1 MASGGP
7 TGGSA
12 TISTH
17 VLDVERGRPA
27 AGITVT
33 LFRLAEDGR
42 PIRMTQAI
50 TNADGRIADLLERP
64 LQAGDYRLR
73 FDSRED
79 AVFFRSIAL
88 DFRVVD
94 VSRSYHVPLLL
105 APFSMTAYRGS

>member
-7 TGGSA
+7 TGAA

-17 VLDVERGRPA
+17 VLDVERGGPA

-33 LFRLAEDGR
+33 LFRLAEDGQ

-64 LQAGDYRLR
+64 LQAGNYRLR

-88 DFRVVD
+88 DFRVTD
-94 VSRSYHVPLLL
+94 ASRSYHVPLLL
-105 APFSMTAYRGS
+105 APFSMTVYRGS

>member
-7 TGGSA
+7 TDGSA

-33 LFRLAEDGR
+33 LYRLVEDGR
-42 PIRMTQAI
+42 PVRLTQSI
-50 TNADGRIADLLERP
+50 TDSDGRIADLLERP

-73 FDSRED
+73 FDAADD
-79 AVFFRSIAL
+79 AAFFRTVAV
-88 DFRVVD
+88 DFRVTD
-94 VSRSYHVPLLL
+94 TSRSYHLPLLL

>member
-1 MASGGP
+1 VAERAP
-7 TGGSA
+7 

-17 VLDVERGRPA
+17 VLDTARGRPA
-27 AGITVT
+27 AGVTVS
-33 LFRLAEDGR
+33 LYRLVEDGR
-42 PIRMTQAI
+42 PVRVTQSI
-50 TNADGRIADLLERP
+50 TDSDGRIADLLERP

-79 AVFFRSIAL
+79 AAFFRSIAL
-88 DFRVVD
+88 DFRVTD